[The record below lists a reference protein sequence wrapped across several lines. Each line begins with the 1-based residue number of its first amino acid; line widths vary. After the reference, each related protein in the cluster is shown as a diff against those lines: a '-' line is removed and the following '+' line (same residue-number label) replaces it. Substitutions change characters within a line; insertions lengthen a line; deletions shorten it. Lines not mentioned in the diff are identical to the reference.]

1 MRGSPGGRGRRAAAL
16 VRSGSYILLLPSPPV
31 GSGLR
36 SILRRAPRSAAPSP
50 GPARR
55 LRAPYSAMRLSSRGR
70 GCCAAGGR
78 ERGPPP
84 RSPFVHQLRL
94 SALQKAKIAFMTLT
108 LFPIRLFFAAFM
120 MLLAWPFAFIAS
132 IGSAERELEKPLS
145 WWRKVVDFLLKA
157 IMRTMWLA
165 GGFHWINVK
174 GRQAL
179 PAEAAILTLAPHSS
193 YFDAIPVTMTMASI
207 VMKAESK
214 DIPVWGTLIKYIRP
228 VFVSRSDQ
236 DSRRK
241 TVEEIKRRAQSDG
254 KWPQIMIFPE
264 GTCTNRSCLITF
276 KPGAFIPGVPVQ
288 PVVLRYPNK
297 LDTITWT
304 WQGPGALEILWLTL
318 CQFHNFVE
326 IEFLPVYIPSEEEKK
341 NPSLYANN
349 VRRVMAEL
357 KPEKLEKDLDRYSQS
372 AKKMKEKRVS
382 LKEFAAYLEVPISDT
397 LENMFA
403 LFVENEDGVIDLREY
418 VTALSVVCR
427 PSKTLETI
435 QLAFKMYESQ
445 NGTIIENDLACILK
459 TALGVSELNVT
470 DLFKAIDAE
479 EKGKITYD
487 DFYRYT
493 EMYPDFADEYLYHD
507 QMEVENCLKTSLPAP
522 NGFCTDFSP
531 ENADDK
537 KNPLQKKLN

>member
-1 MRGSPGGRGRRAAAL
+1 
-16 VRSGSYILLLPSPPV
+16 
-31 GSGLR
+31 
-36 SILRRAPRSAAPSP
+36 
-50 GPARR
+50 
-55 LRAPYSAMRLSSRGR
+55 MRLKGR
-70 GCCAAGGR
+70 GCCTRSGGNGDGEEGSGER
-78 ERGPPP
+78 RGPPP
-84 RSPFVHQLRL
+84 PPMRSPFVHQLHF
-94 SALQKAKIAFMTLT
+94 SALQKAKIVFMTLT

-132 IGSAERELEKPLS
+132 IGPAEKQLENPLS
-145 WWRKVVDFLLKA
+145 WWRKIIDILLKA

-174 GRQAL
+174 GRRAL
-179 PAEAAILTLAPHSS
+179 PTEAAILTLAPHSS

-241 TVEEIKRRAQSDG
+241 TVDEIRRRAQSNG

-288 PVVLRYPNK
+288 PVILRYPNK

-304 WQGPGALEILWLTL
+304 WQGPGALTILWLTL

-349 VRRVMAEL
+349 VRRLMAEALGISVTDYTFEDCQLALAEGQLHLSSNTCLLEFAKLVRNLGL
-357 KPEKLEKDLDRYSQS
+357 KPEKLEKEFDAYSER
-372 AKKMKEKRVS
+372 ARKLKNKKVT
-382 LKEFAAYLEVPISDT
+382 LKEFAEYLEIQVSDM
-397 LENMFA
+397 LGNMFA
-403 LFVENEDGVIDLREY
+403 LFEEKEDGLIDIREY

-427 PSKTLETI
+427 PSKTLQTM
-435 QLAFKMYESQ
+435 QLAFKMYQTETGGITEQ
-445 NGTIIENDLACILK
+445 DLTSILK
-459 TALGVSELNVT
+459 SVMGVPDLNVSN
-470 DLFKAIDAE
+470 LFKAIDDK
-479 EKGKITYD
+479 EKGEIAYD
-487 DFYRYT
+487 DFHYFT
-493 EMYPDFADEYLYHD
+493 ETFPNFAEEYLYPD
-507 QMEVENCLKTSLPAP
+507 QVESKHYLETPAP
-522 NGFCTDFSP
+522 NGFCADFSP
-531 ENADDK
+531 EITENRR
-537 KNPLQKKLN
+537 NSLQKKMN